1 MANTHRN
8 EPTAR
13 TEDRF
18 RSSSFKQRE
27 DRLQLQELRTAR
39 RPSPVRYEGEARLQA
54 SASCRTLSR
63 AEEVPKSNALE
74 SKAFAMAMNALQ
86 EKARQLELENARISQ
101 ENEKL
106 RSQDQRRL
114 RELEKMRT
122 EMWERTEKSNRE
134 TEQLKAELLK
144 AKDLIERVQL
154 HQTKLQRASKKEET
168 RKGPQREGLKEASAP
183 QQSQRSISTISLPQ
197 FAAKQESIDSSVAPL
212 DTSTRRLERE
222 IEEYSRQYK
231 ALVQRS
237 KEPGA
242 DLLGLRVELNSIAA
256 AMEAKN
262 NHLATIRRQISRDLG
277 AQL

>member
-13 TEDRF
+13 AEDRF
-18 RSSSFKQRE
+18 RSSSIKQRE

-39 RPSPVRYEGEARLQA
+39 RPSPVRYEGEARMQV

-63 AEEVPKSNALE
+63 AEEAPKSTALE

-86 EKARQLELENARISQ
+86 EKARLLEIENDRISQ

-106 RSQDQRRL
+106 RNQDQRRL
-114 RELEKMRT
+114 RELEKLRT
-122 EMWERTEKSNRE
+122 EMWERTEKSKRE

-154 HQTKLQRASKKEET
+154 HQAKLQRTSKQEET
-168 RKGPQREGLKEASAP
+168 RKAPQREGVKETST
-183 QQSQRSISTISLPQ
+183 SQRTISSLSFPQ
-197 FAAKQESIDSSVAPL
+197 SIGKQESIDSSTAPL